1 MIVLRFRDAKSVM
14 RSHKEDEPTT
24 EMGAGGIEGS
34 PDMSD
39 GSNQCKGRLRGS
51 EDVEGASTFGRQPK
65 FSDDRRLHQIR
76 VFKF

>member
-14 RSHKEDEPTT
+14 RSHKEEEPTT

-39 GSNQCKGRLRGS
+39 GCNQCKVRLRG
-51 EDVEGASTFGRQPK
+51 DVEGASTFGRQPK